1 MGLIENKQ
9 LIRAFYEAG
18 NRGDLEEC
26 LRYLA
31 DDVTWTNIG
40 TMRYSG
46 IFRGKS
52 TLVAKL
58 LQPVFGQ
65 LKAGI
70 ASTIENMIAEG
81 EFIAVQSRGR
91 AETTDGRPYDNTYCH
106 VFRVVNGK
114 IGEVTEYLDTQLAA
128 SVLRA

>member
-40 TMRYSG
+40 SMRYSG
-46 IFRGKS
+46 SFRGKS
-52 TLVAKL
+52 TLVAEL

-81 EFIAVQSRGR
+81 EFVAVQSRGR

>member
-40 TMRYSG
+40 SMRYSG
-46 IFRGKS
+46 SFRGKS

-81 EFIAVQSRGR
+81 EFVAVQSRGR